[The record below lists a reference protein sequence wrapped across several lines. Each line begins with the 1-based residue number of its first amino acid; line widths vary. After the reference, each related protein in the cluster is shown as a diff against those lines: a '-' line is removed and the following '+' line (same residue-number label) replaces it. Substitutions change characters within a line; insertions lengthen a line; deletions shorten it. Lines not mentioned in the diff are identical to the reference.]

1 MGCDELKVYIEPK
14 EDIRSLEKDMEY
26 TNSGHKIK
34 QKDIQLIQKQAK
46 KKRKR
51 KRKHRTDEVRQECV
65 HAKSLQSCST
75 LCNPMYYSPPGSLIH
90 RTLQHGR
97 GQTLQALIKIS
108 NLVQQ
113 H

>member
-1 MGCDELKVYIEPK
+1 MGCDELKVYVEPK
-14 EDIRSLEKDMEY
+14 EGIRSLEKDMEY
-26 TNSGHKIK
+26 TNSRHKIK
-34 QKDIQLIQKQAK
+34 QKGIQLIKKQAK
-46 KKRKR
+46 KEKEK
-51 KRKHRTDEVRQECV
+51 KHRTDEVRQECV

-75 LCNPMYYSPPGSLIH
+75 LCNRMYYSPPGSLIH
-90 RTLQHGR
+90 RTLQRGR